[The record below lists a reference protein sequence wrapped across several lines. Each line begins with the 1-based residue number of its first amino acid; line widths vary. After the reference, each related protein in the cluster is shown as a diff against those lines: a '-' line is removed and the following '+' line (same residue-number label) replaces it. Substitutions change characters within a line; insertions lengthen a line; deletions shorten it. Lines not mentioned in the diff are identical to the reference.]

1 MKRKKL
7 SLDKLVLGSLSEAEQ
22 SNVIGGDDGTG
33 SVVYVNN
40 VCVSNTTYQ
49 KTSFTATCP
58 LTQLGCVTSPKTGT
72 NITCVSTH
80 QY

>member
-7 SLDKLVLGSLSEAEQ
+7 SLDKLVLGSLSETEQ
-22 SNVIGGDDGTG
+22 ANVIGGDDSGGG
-33 SVVYVNN
+33 SVVYVNT
-40 VCVSNTTYQ
+40 VCIQGPTTYP
-49 KTSFTATCP
+49 KTSYTATCP
-58 LTQLGCVTSPKTGT
+58 FTVPPSSRGT